1 MKATFPAIF
10 ALGFLCLAGFV
21 KKESENYEQITFDY
35 FVSDILKSDFK
46 DVTSFEFK
54 GRTEESFS
62 SLGSYK
68 FCLRPEEKLGTAIQE
83 LTKRTT
89 KSHVKEI
96 EFKNTDALKISDFQ
110 KKATGYRLFVYPSLH
125 VADNYY
131 VFLSFQKRKE
141 ESVKYIIELTPD
153 GEISRSCRID

>member
-1 MKATFPAIF
+1 MKAPFPAIL
-10 ALGFLCLAGFV
+10 ALGFLCLVGFV

-35 FVSDILKSDFK
+35 FVSEILQSDFK
-46 DVTSFEFK
+46 EVTSFEFK

-68 FCLRPEEKLGTAIQE
+68 FCLRPEERLGTAIQE
-83 LTKRTT
+83 LTKRRT

-96 EFKNTDALKISDFQ
+96 EFLNTGGLKITDFQ
-110 KKATGYRLFVYPSLH
+110 KKATGYRLLVYPSLH

-131 VFLSFQKRKE
+131 VFLSLQKHKE
-141 ESVKYIIELTPD
+141 QPIRYVFEVTPEGD
-153 GEISRSCRID
+153 VSRSCKID